1 MVHSSVFF
9 KCLEQMTYQLL
20 HLVHISG
27 ADASFIPAFGP
38 DVQSEMVQISTA
50 NDLSTPAF
58 GPNIWSKRVIY
69 SNNLDQHVEANILLT
84 PESPDHFYSRL
95 SCAKVT

>member
-58 GPNIWSKRVIY
+58 GPKY
-69 SNNLDQHVEANILLT
+69 LEQTGHLLQQFG
-84 PESPDHFYSRL
+84 PN
-95 SCAKVT
+95 C